1 MFIRIPFA
9 FALCGIAACGAELP
23 VRQVVLYK
31 HGVGFFERAGSLGPG
46 ESARLDFKAAEMND
60 VLKSLTVT
68 ESGTGKISGLR
79 YDSSIPLAQKLESYP
94 FRIENGQPLSAV
106 LDQLKGARVEMQFG
120 TEKVAG
126 AIVAARVVPGDK
138 DRAEREQVTLLL
150 DSGDLRV
157 FDLTAAVAIRFT
169 DARLQAQF
177 RDYLGALATSRSKEK
192 RSLYIDSTDAKGRD
206 VQVSYIIPTPVW
218 KSSYRLIFDNTATPT
233 LEGWAIVDNTTGE
246 DWTNVQLALVSGKP
260 ISFISA
266 LYEPRYVNRQ
276 TAELPEDA
284 SVAPTIHEGNT
295 SEVDVLAAAPSA
307 GLAMNGVVGGVIGGV
322 PDAKFK
328 RLQQFSRLQI
338 APAPMAA
345 QSVVI
350 NAAAREIGELFE
362 YRIPTAVT
370 VKQNES
376 AMLPFLQQKISSRK
390 LVVYS
395 DPTAVNPQNAGE
407 LTNTTGKTLDG
418 GPITVYDAGS
428 YAGEALVET
437 VKMGDKRLIT
447 YAVDLGTR
455 IATNVDSKGAV
466 VREIH
471 VQRGV
476 MTTRTS
482 YVETKTYTIRNVD
495 AKAKTLIIE
504 HPVRDLTLLSPK
516 PKETASNVYRFE
528 VPLPPNSTV
537 KRPVTEENLY
547 NNTTTVGSMTPD
559 VLLTYVQNKNLGD
572 AARKQIQQIVDLKN
586 QIAAADSQ
594 YRIIESRV
602 NNLIRDQDRIRQ
614 NINSL
619 NQVSGQ
625 QQLVQTYSGQLAK
638 QETELASMRDRQ
650 AALQNQSGTLQATL
664 DSDIQKMDF

>member
-1 MFIRIPFA
+1 MFFRIALAFTLCRTGFA
-9 FALCGIAACGAELP
+9 AELP

-31 HGVGFFERAGSLGPG
+31 HGVGFFERAGALKAG

-79 YDSSIPLAQKLESYP
+79 YDSSIPLGQKLESYP

-126 AIVAARVVPGDK
+126 AIVAARLVPGDK
-138 DRAEREQVTLLL
+138 DHAEREQITLLL

-157 FDLTAAVAIRFT
+157 FDLGAAVAIRFT
-169 DARLQAQF
+169 DAKLQSQF
-177 RDYLGALATSRSKEK
+177 RDYLAALTASRSKEK

-218 KSSYRLIFDNTATPT
+218 KSSYRLIFDSTPTPT

-260 ISFISA
+260 ISFVSA

-284 SVAPTIHEGNT
+284 SVAPTIHGG
-295 SEVDVLAAAPSA
+295 EVDALAEAPSA
-307 GLAMNGVVGGVIGGV
+307 GLAVNGGVIGGIIGGV
-322 PDAKFK
+322 PGGVGGGRPDSKFRSM
-328 RLQQFSRLQI
+328 RLGG
-338 APAPMAA
+338 AAPMA
-345 QSVVI
+345 QNSVVV
-350 NAAAREIGELFE
+350 NAAAREVGELFE

-376 AMLPFLQQKISSRK
+376 AMLPFLQQKINSRK

-395 DPTAVNPQNAGE
+395 DPNAVNPQNAAE

-437 VKMGDKRLIT
+437 VKMGDKRLIS

-471 VQRGV
+471 VQRGI
-476 MTTRTS
+476 MTTRSS

-495 AKAKTLIIE
+495 AKAKTLIVE
-504 HPVRDLTLLSPK
+504 HPVRDLHLLSPK

-528 VPLPPNSTV
+528 VALPPNSTE
-537 KRPVTEENLY
+537 KLPVVEENLY
-547 NNTTTVGSMTPD
+547 NNTTSVSSMTPD
-559 VLLTYVQNKNLGD
+559 ILLTYVQNKSLSD
-572 AARKQIQQIVDLKN
+572 AARKQLQQIIDLKN
-586 QIAAADSQ
+586 QIAAADSE
-594 YRIIESRV
+594 YRVIEGRINSIV
-602 NNLIRDQDRIRQ
+602 RDQDRIRQ

-625 QQLVQTYSGQLAK
+625 QQQVQTYSRQLAQ
-638 QETELASMRDRQ
+638 QETELATLRDRQ
-650 AALQNQSGTLQATL
+650 AALQTQSSSLQAAL
-664 DSDIQKMDF
+664 NSAIEKMDF